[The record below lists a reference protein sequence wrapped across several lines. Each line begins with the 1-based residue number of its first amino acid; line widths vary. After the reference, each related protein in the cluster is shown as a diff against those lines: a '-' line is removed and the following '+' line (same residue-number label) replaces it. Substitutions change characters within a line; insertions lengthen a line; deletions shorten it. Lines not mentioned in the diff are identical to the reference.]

1 MTLLSTDSQ
10 IWKQA
15 IEGEERTEG
24 QYKGSEGEK
33 GFYGIIWNLVC
44 ETSENCKALQNLEN
58 ILLNFF
64 KKEKNHQKSKNSI
77 QILAEHNKL
86 KEQKFQQPH

>member
-1 MTLLSTDSQ
+1 M
-10 IWKQA
+10 
-15 IEGEERTEG
+15 
-24 QYKGSEGEK
+24 
-33 GFYGIIWNLVC
+33 C

-58 ILLNFF
+58 IIFNFF